1 MYDCRNPELYH
12 FRRAHQE
19 QVAAINA
26 RSPAAAS
33 AHRRLAALH
42 ATKACLLMADEG
54 TVHPAAVQRRQ
65 VALQLLFRAAMVGGA
80 EARSYAA
87 VG

>member
-1 MYDCRNPELYH
+1 MYDGHHPELYH

-19 QVAAINA
+19 QVAALGA

-33 AHRRLAALH
+33 SHRRLAALH

-54 TVHPAAVQRRQ
+54 GVHPAAVQRRQ
-65 VALQLLFRAAMVGGA
+65 VALQLLFRAAAV
-80 EARSYAA
+80 RSA
-87 VG
+87 